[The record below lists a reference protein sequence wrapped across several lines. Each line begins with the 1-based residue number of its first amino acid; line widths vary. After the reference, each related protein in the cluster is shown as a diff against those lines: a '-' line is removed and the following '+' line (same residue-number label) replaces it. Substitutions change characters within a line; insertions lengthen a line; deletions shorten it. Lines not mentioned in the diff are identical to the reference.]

1 MSNAPVCEIQPTIS
15 NEQPS
20 PVTFP
25 QIAPATDIPSALNAI
40 NSMAAWMRQAQ
51 NLLNQLAKQGGIS
64 GFSTVPG
71 KTGRWN
77 RLQQTTKV
85 VRVTTLAIQ
94 ANMWM

>member
-51 NLLNQLAKQGGIS
+51 NLLNQLAKQGV
-64 GFSTVPG
+64 FPG
-71 KTGRWN
+71 SLPYQVKPVDGTAYSRLPRWYG
-77 RLQQTTKV
+77 LP
-85 VRVTTLAIQ
+85 TLAIQ
-94 ANMWM
+94 ANMLM

>member
-51 NLLNQLAKQGGIS
+51 NLLNQLAKQGVFP
-64 GFSTVPG
+64 GFPRSQV
-71 KTGRWN
+71 KQVRWN
-77 RLQQTTKV
+77 R
-85 VRVTTLAIQ
+85 R
-94 ANMWM
+94 